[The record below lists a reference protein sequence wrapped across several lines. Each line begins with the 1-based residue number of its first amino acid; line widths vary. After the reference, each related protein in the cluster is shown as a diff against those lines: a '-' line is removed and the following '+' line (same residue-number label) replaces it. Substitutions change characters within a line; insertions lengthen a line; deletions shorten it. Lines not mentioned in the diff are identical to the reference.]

1 MPRTVPGSGAA
12 IFPVFNSIFGVR
24 EVYVTSGGSGY
35 DPADPPR
42 LRIENCGTPIRDA
55 VLRPVIEGSTGE
67 ITAVEV
73 LDPGEGYDPM
83 RLEIV
88 DENASVPATGKIF
101 LKDDGSGAIDF
112 IQMTQF
118 GDEYFNAT
126 AEIKGGGGSG
136 SELVP
141 VTGLVTGL
149 AIEEFGRNYTEEDVN
164 LIVSGGGGQGATGVA
179 GVNPFGKVTAI
190 TLTNAG
196 EFFEDPPLIQ
206 IIGGGGS
213 GASAQ
218 AYIDLGSI
226 TSIDLL
232 AGGDGFVDP
241 PQVIFTRDTN
251 LIKTARNRQSLNS
264 VVYNLSGILTDVTT
278 GATTIHTEST
288 APYPGSGKVLL
299 GREIVRY
306 TGKTATSF
314 TGCDRGTNFRFD
326 QKVILDTLQND
337 PNTNETLYNFQV
349 TDKVRRVVESAS
361 NRVAIVYDWDPVER
375 ALYLTFEVDELA
387 FIDAGRSNEKSKIIA
402 FFAGTS
408 GSTGTGVAPHTL
420 VEAEG
425 QNIVAFTSPLSVI
438 QNRKFEDDDEEFT
451 DAEGVQQFGD
461 GIPDLLNANTDY
473 ENQINLDGGIAS
485 SKYGIEEELGGTN
498 TTLFQIGDQ
507 IYDGSPNQLVAT
519 IQAAGALGDGDA
531 HISTATI
538 LIEYNTAAL
547 FNVPTAGGEETVTGQ
562 TSGVAATTTGR
573 RLGPKEGQFYLD
585 VKSIQDNDP
594 TYKFTLG
601 ETLNGNSSGSQAT
614 IISVEYNNFLRNEG
628 EY

>member
-299 GREIVRY
+299 GREIIRY

-337 PNTNETLYNFQV
+337 PNTNQTLYNFQV

>member
-1 MPRTVPGSGAA
+1 MTRTVPGSGAS

-24 EVYVTSGGSGY
+24 EVYVTAGGSGY

-42 LRIENCGTPIRDA
+42 LRVENCGTPIRDA
-55 VLRPVIEGSTGE
+55 VLRPVIDGVNGE
-67 ITAVEV
+67 VTAVEV

-83 RLEIV
+83 RLEIT
-88 DENASVPATGKIF
+88 DENATVPAEGKIF
-101 LKDDGSGAIDF
+101 LKDNGGIDF

-118 GDEYFNAT
+118 GDEYFT
-126 AEIKGGGGSG
+126 AEAEVKGGGGSG

-141 VTGLVTGL
+141 ITGLVTGL

-164 LIVSGGGGQGATGVA
+164 IIISGGGGQGATGVA

-190 TLTNAG
+190 TLTDSG

-213 GASAQ
+213 GASA
-218 AYIDLGSI
+218 AAFIDLGAI
-226 TSIDLL
+226 TTIDLI
-232 AGGDGFVDP
+232 AGGAGYVNP

-264 VVYNLSGILTDVTT
+264 VVYNLAGILTDVGT
-278 GATTIHTEST
+278 GDETIHVEST
-288 APYPGSGKVLL
+288 APYPGSGKFLL
-299 GREIVRY
+299 GREVVRY

-314 TGCDRGTNFRFD
+314 IGCDRGTNFRFD

-337 PNTNETLYNFQV
+337 PSTGDTLYDFQV
-349 TDKVRRVVESAS
+349 TDKVRRVIESAS
-361 NRVAIVYDWDPVER
+361 NRVAIVYDWNETER
-375 ALYLTFEVDELA
+375 ALYLTFQVDELA
-387 FIDAGRSNEKSKIIA
+387 FIDAGRSGEKSKIIA

-408 GSTGTGVAPHTL
+408 GSSATGVAPHTL

-425 QNIVAFTSPLSVI
+425 SEIVAFTTPLSVI
-438 QNRKFEDDDEEFT
+438 QNRRFEDDDEEFV
-451 DAEGVQQFGD
+451 DADGVQQFGD
-461 GIPDLLNANTDY
+461 GIPDILNDGTDF
-473 ENQINLDGGIAS
+473 ENQVNLDGGIAS

-519 IQAAGALGDGDA
+519 IQSAGALGDGDA
-531 HISTATI
+531 HVATATI
-538 LIEYNTAAL
+538 IIEYITAAL
-547 FNVPTAGGEETVTGQ
+547 FNVPNAGGEELATGQ
-562 TSGVAATTTGR
+562 SSGVAATTTNR
-573 RLGPKEGQFYLD
+573 RLGPKDGQFYLD

-594 TYKFTLG
+594 TYKFTVG
-601 ETLNGNSSGSQAT
+601 ETLQGNSSGAQAK
-614 IISVEYNNFLRNEG
+614 IIAVEYNNFLRNEG